1 MSWDTHTW
9 LALTEHNG
17 MQTIIRAKGSRTYPK
32 TTETRKAKTNYRV
45 SRGTVQVSRLWQV
58 HKHSTVL
65 AGQLQVALQSTS
77 ILQSKTSDVS
87 QSMFCND
94 STCDFKLIRL
104 WSCRVA
110 AVIPA
115 DLDDLDV
122 ADSNERDFD
131 FELVDTFNTQHILK
145 MSDQK
150 GWRLVPIIRLSYY
163 SINQGHHITELSRV
177 LILVIFGVIRGDIDV
192 NMQGIKAAVQSS
204 HARARDTCGLLSW
217 PTAHSKPLNI
227 V

>member
-9 LALTEHNG
+9 LALAEHNG

-32 TTETRKAKTNYRV
+32 TTETRNAKTNYRV

-131 FELVDTFNTQHILK
+131 FELTLSIRNTYWKCPIK
-145 MSDQK
+145 K
-150 GWRLVPIIRLSYY
+150 G
-163 SINQGHHITELSRV
+163 
-177 LILVIFGVIRGDIDV
+177 DD
-192 NMQGIKAAVQSS
+192 
-204 HARARDTCGLLSW
+204 
-217 PTAHSKPLNI
+217 
-227 V
+227 